1 MKLFIYLIIIFFGY
15 KLVKK
20 ALGRSPAAK
29 GHYKTKDLQGED
41 MVCDPSCN
49 TYIPKEN
56 ALSAKSEGEV
66 HYFCSEE
73 CRTAFKEK
81 IAG

>member
-1 MKLFIYLIIIFFGY
+1 MKLLIYLIIIFFAY
-15 KLVKK
+15 RFLKK
-20 ALGRSPAAK
+20 ALVGSPAAK
-29 GHYKTKDLQGED
+29 SHHKTIDLQGED
-41 MVCDPSCN
+41 MVRDPSCN

-56 ALSAKSEGEV
+56 ALSAKSGGEV

-81 IAG
+81 NT